1 MSEVDRKKQSHR
13 QSGAVVIER
22 ADLQHLIDALAKQGY
37 RVIGPTLRDKTIVY
51 DSISSVDELPIGW
64 TDEQDGGRY
73 RLKKRE
79 DKALFG
85 YVLGPRSWK
94 HFLHPP
100 RQRLWSATKKRR
112 GFEIKTEDEPAVRY
126 AFFGAR
132 PCELKAIAIQDK
144 VFFGGEYTDP
154 TYQQRREQIFTVTV
168 NCTDPGGTC
177 FCASMNT
184 GPGASEGYDIAL
196 TEIIDKDRH
205 FFLTESGSDKGVG
218 VLADIPSRPATPDEI
233 TLAASLIEAASR
245 RMGRSMNTGDVHDL
259 LRDNPEHPRW
269 DEVASR
275 CLSCCNCTMVCP
287 TCFCITVEDKTSLAG
302 DSSERWRR
310 WDSCFT
316 VDFSYIH
323 GGSVRPSPGTRYRHW
338 ITHKLSTWVDQF
350 GSFGCVGCGRCI
362 TWCPVG
368 IDITEEV
375 KAIRGDSANNTV
387 AVTQTE
393 ETNGG

>member
-1 MSEVDRKKQSHR
+1 MSEIDSKKQSR
-13 QSGAVVIER
+13 QKSDVVVIER
-22 ADLQHLIDALAKQGY
+22 AELQHLLDAIARQGY
-37 RVIGPTLRDKTIVY
+37 QVIGPTVRDKTIVY
-51 DSISSVDELPIGW
+51 DVVSSVEEFPIGW

-73 RLKKRE
+73 RLTRRE
-79 DKALFG
+79 DEALFG

-100 RQRLWSATKKRR
+100 RQRLWSAGKKGR
-112 GFEIKTEDEPAVRY
+112 GFELKTEEEPTARY

-144 VFFGGEYTDP
+144 VFFGGEYPDP
-154 TYQQRREQIFTVTV
+154 AYQRRREQIFTVVV
-168 NCTDPGGTC
+168 NCTNPGGTC
-177 FCASMNT
+177 FCTSMNT
-184 GPGASEGYDIAL
+184 GPRASDGYDIAM
-196 TEIIDKDRH
+196 TEILEKDRH
-205 FFLTESGSDKGVG
+205 FFVTNSGSDKGAG
-218 VLADIPSRPATPDEI
+218 VLSDISSRPATPDEI
-233 TLAASLIEAASR
+233 AQAADLVETASG

-259 LRDNPEHPRW
+259 LADNPEHPRW
-269 DEVASR
+269 DDVASR
-275 CLSCCNCTMVCP
+275 CLSCSNCTMACP
-287 TCFCITVEDKTSLAG
+287 TCFCITVEDRTSLNG

-323 GGSVRPSPGTRYRHW
+323 GGSVRPSPGARYRHW
-338 ITHKLSTWVDQF
+338 ITHHLSPWVDQF

-375 KAIRGDSANNTV
+375 KAIRGDSASNKV
-387 AVTQTE
+387 ADTQTE
-393 ETNGG
+393 ETNG